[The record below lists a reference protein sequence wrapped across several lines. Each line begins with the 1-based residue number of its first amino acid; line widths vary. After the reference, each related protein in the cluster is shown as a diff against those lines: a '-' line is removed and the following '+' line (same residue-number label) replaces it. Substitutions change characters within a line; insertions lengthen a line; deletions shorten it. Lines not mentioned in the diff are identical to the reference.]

1 MLIWNLI
8 LLNMG
13 MQQLLM
19 YKLEFNMVE
28 HGHAAASH
36 VGQSD

>member
-1 MLIWNLI
+1 MKTWNLI

-13 MQQLLM
+13 MQQQVM
-19 YKLEFNMVE
+19 YKLEFNLVE

-36 VGQSD
+36 V